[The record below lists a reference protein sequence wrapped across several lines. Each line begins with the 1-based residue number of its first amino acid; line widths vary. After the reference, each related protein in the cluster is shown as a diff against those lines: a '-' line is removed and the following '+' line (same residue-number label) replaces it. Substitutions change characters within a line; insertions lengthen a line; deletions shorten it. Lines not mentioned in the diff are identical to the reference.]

1 MIRRVIVYFYICSC
15 LLSYDPVKT
24 LYVFPKNMYDFCGK
38 HVRVFQKYNHVFKDD
53 DNQWFTYSCYLH
65 AYCLDLLS
73 EIHTFAF
80 DQFCS
85 CYEMVK
91 GNVFVHGRFCR
102 IDCGRQRFFLPK
114 GGTGVCFYIFIF
126 IANKEPAA
134 FISFQEIITPWRLS
148 PLLGRSFVSLLPHWL
163 LFL

>member
-1 MIRRVIVYFYICSC
+1 M
-15 LLSYDPVKT
+15 K
-24 LYVFPKNMYDFCGK
+24 
-38 HVRVFQKYNHVFKDD
+38 
-53 DNQWFTYSCYLH
+53 
-65 AYCLDLLS
+65 
-73 EIHTFAF
+73 IHTFAF

-114 GGTGVCFYIFIF
+114 GGTGVCFYIFIS

-134 FISFQEIITPWRLS
+134 FISFQEIITPLTSFPAFGEKLLYLIASLTFFLALFTLS
-148 PLLGRSFVSLLPHWL
+148 VAL
-163 LFL
+163 LFTNGG